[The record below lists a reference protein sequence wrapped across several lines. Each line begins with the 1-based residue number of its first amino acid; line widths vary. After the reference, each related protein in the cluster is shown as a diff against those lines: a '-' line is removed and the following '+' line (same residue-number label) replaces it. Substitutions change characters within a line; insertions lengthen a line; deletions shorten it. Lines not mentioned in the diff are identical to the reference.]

1 MTTHQLTEQENELV
15 LDCFNHQDALEMG
28 LGIIALA
35 RENDVNVAVHIEKNR
50 VPLFTHLM
58 EGTTEEN
65 HYWLYRKRR
74 VVDHYQ
80 KVPHSSKCGLKKP
93 MLHTMNIPFWHQ
105 SAIKRSEVPSRFGW
119 VEGVGMVGTVTVA
132 GLTGELDHRYAVRGI
147 KRFLARKATK

>member
-15 LDCFNHQDALEMG
+15 LDRFTHQDALEMG

-35 RENDVNVAVHIEKNR
+35 QENDVNVAIHIEKNR

-65 HYWLYRKRR
+65 HYWLYRKKR

-80 KVPHSSKCGLKKP
+80 KSSAFIEARFKESDATHDEHSLLAPERYQAVGGS
-93 MLHTMNIPFWHQ
+93 IP
-105 SAIKRSEVPSRFGW
+105 IR

-132 GLTGELDHRYAVRGI
+132 GLTGELDHRYAVRGM
-147 KRFLARKATK
+147 KRLLERKATK